1 MAVLM
6 PDQCLLD
13 AVLATVAYADMF
25 DFPLRR
31 QEIQRDLIGLAAPAA
46 STTNAID
53 TLLDRDRLAAD
64 GSYLVLPGRRGLAK
78 LRQSREAQAAR
89 LWPIAQRFGR
99 LIARF
104 PFVRLVAVTGSLA
117 AGNPDDR
124 ADVDYLIVTAPGRL
138 WSVRAMAAL
147 PVRLARRAGV
157 HLCPNYLLTTRALAL
172 EHKDLFT
179 AHELLLATPLAG
191 APTYRQFLGY
201 NNWAARWL
209 PNHYE
214 QRRHLAL
221 KLPTGGV
228 LQPWSERLLAG
239 RLSGRFEQWE
249 AQRKQRLML
258 RSSDGNFSEDI
269 CEGYLGQRRQ
279 RKLIEFEQRCRQLG
293 IVPPGVYDFDR
304 GQREPGAL
312 RPVLLPAL

>member
-1 MAVLM
+1 
-6 PDQCLLD
+6 
-13 AVLATVAYADMF
+13 
-25 DFPLRR
+25 
-31 QEIQRDLIGLAAPAA
+31 LIGLAASVAR
-46 STTNAID
+46 TTNAVE
-53 TLLDRDRLAAD
+53 TLLCRGRLAPD
-64 GSYLVLPGRRGLAK
+64 GAYLTLPGRRGLAQ
-78 LRQSREAQAAR
+78 LRQSREARAAR
-89 LWPIAQRFGR
+89 LWPVAQGFGR
-99 LIARF
+99 IIARF

-117 AGNPDDR
+117 AGNPNDR
-124 ADVDYLIVTAPGRL
+124 ADIDYLIVTAPGRL

-157 HLCPNYLLTTRALAL
+157 QLCPNYLLTTRALAL
-172 EHKDLFT
+172 THQDLFT
-179 AHELLLATPLAG
+179 AHELLQATPLAG
-191 APTYRQFLGY
+191 ASTYRQFLGV
-201 NNWAARWL
+201 NIWAARWL
-209 PNHYE
+209 PNRYE
-214 QRRHLAL
+214 QRRLLAL
-221 KLPTGGV
+221 KLPGGGA
-228 LQPWSERLLAG
+228 LQSWSERLLAS

-258 RSSDGNFSEDI
+258 ASGDGTFNEDI